1 MSHRFRHK
9 KEKIANCRSNSGME
23 NFEIE
28 LYRENNLFQKRLFRD
43 YLLRAIS
50 AGNEELFKKVVEFIG
65 TQWGVRRT
73 ISNKKISSEE
83 EKEISEIESNFDK
96 FAKHLWDNKEKILN
110 GTFVIN
116 ALSLN
121 ANSYESK
128 ICFLLNPCFYKIIF
142 DSHNRKAIGNKDC
155 EYSKWQKEVDVYYE
169 KTFGKNTY
177 TIEEYFLNDCN
188 LWLKGMD

>member
-1 MSHRFRHK
+1 
-9 KEKIANCRSNSGME
+9 ME
-23 NFEIE
+23 HYAFE
-28 LYRENNLFQKRLFRD
+28 LYRENNLLQKRLFRD

-50 AGNEELFKKVVEFIG
+50 ADSEELFKKVVEFIG

-73 ISNKKISSEE
+73 ISNTPTPSEE
-83 EKEISEIESNFDK
+83 EKESDIKTTVSNFDK
-96 FAKHLWDNKEKILN
+96 FVKHLWDNKGKILN
-110 GTFVIN
+110 GTFVVN

-142 DSHNRKAIGNKDC
+142 DSHNRKALGKEKCD
-155 EYSKWQKEVDVYYE
+155 YSEWQKEVDVYYE

-188 LWLKGMD
+188 LWLKGME

>member
-1 MSHRFRHK
+1 
-9 KEKIANCRSNSGME
+9 ME
-23 NFEIE
+23 TLELE

-142 DSHNRKAIGNKDC
+142 DSHNRKAIGKEKCD
-155 EYSKWQKEVDVYYE
+155 YSEWQKEVDVYYE

>member
-1 MSHRFRHK
+1 
-9 KEKIANCRSNSGME
+9 ME

-96 FAKHLWDNKEKILN
+96 FVKHLWNNKEKIFD
-110 GTFVIN
+110 GTFTVN
-116 ALSLN
+116 ELSLN

-155 EYSKWQKEVDVYYE
+155 KYSEWQKEVDVYYE

>member
-1 MSHRFRHK
+1 
-9 KEKIANCRSNSGME
+9 ME
-23 NFEIE
+23 HYAFE
-28 LYRENNLFQKRLFRD
+28 LYRENNLLQKRLFRD

-50 AGNEELFKKVVEFIG
+50 ADNEELFKKVVEFIG

-73 ISNKKISSEE
+73 ISNTPTPSEE

-96 FAKHLWDNKEKILN
+96 FAKHLWDNKGKILN
-110 GTFVIN
+110 GTFVVN

-128 ICFLLNPCFYKIIF
+128 ICFLLNPCFYKIIY

-155 EYSKWQKEVDVYYE
+155 IYSEWQKEVDAYYE
-169 KTFGKNTY
+169 KTFGKITY
-177 TIEEYFLNDCN
+177 TIEECFLNDCN
-188 LWLKGMD
+188 LWLKGME

>member
-1 MSHRFRHK
+1 
-9 KEKIANCRSNSGME
+9 ME
-23 NFEIE
+23 TFEIE

-50 AGNEELFKKVVEFIG
+50 ADNEELFKKVVEFIG

-96 FAKHLWDNKEKILN
+96 FVKHLWNNKEKIFD
-110 GTFVIN
+110 GTFTVN
-116 ALSLN
+116 ELSLN

-142 DSHNRKAIGNKDC
+142 DSHNRKAIGKEKCD
-155 EYSKWQKEVDVYYE
+155 YSEWQKEVDVYYE

-177 TIEEYFLNDCN
+177 TIEEYFLNDCK